1 MITVNSKGVKLKA
14 WSNQE
19 GTGVSGW
26 KSARGHP
33 SARLEYGETWGILDE
48 GCGGWDD
55 REVPWAQ
62 STGYLTNSENSVIN
76 NRYVITSV

>member
-33 SARLEYGETWGILDE
+33 CARLEYGETWGSWMKGVVAGMIE
-48 GCGGWDD
+48 
-55 REVPWAQ
+55 
-62 STGYLTNSENSVIN
+62 
-76 NRYVITSV
+76 RYPGLKALAI